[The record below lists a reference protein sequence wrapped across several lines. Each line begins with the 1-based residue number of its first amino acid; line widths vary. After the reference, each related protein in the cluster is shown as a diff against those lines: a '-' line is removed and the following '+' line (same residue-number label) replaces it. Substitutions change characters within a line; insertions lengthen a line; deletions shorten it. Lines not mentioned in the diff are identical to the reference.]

1 MVKFWSSSLD
11 SDGIY
16 IKNFNQVIHDN
27 SSHVH
32 GFIAK
37 LKSQIP
43 AIPVFTFIGDF
54 SSDSTIN
61 QLYDIYRVDLDAE
74 NLLTSLRDA
83 SFKRNQ
89 LDTYLNAGNKIIW
102 SLTSSKEK
110 NPSILHDL
118 FLSYSLPGFT
128 LIRQNKELDSSEL
141 NNSEG
146 PVASFIKL
154 FNGVIKP
161 KLNDYKPE
169 GPVTTPAPIFTT
181 PNPRPEPFKDP
192 AYTSLTDAYLSEYTN
207 YDVSVQFGS
216 VLKVTRQIDN
226 YQDMHRHRQRFFSTK
241 FYRNVIFLVNLSE
254 FNIPV
259 DQIIRLPRTFTRAYL
274 NRSPFHVL
282 YDSSQALPEFLKVD
296 SWNQMHEYYL
306 LKNHTLAI
314 EF

>member
-1 MVKFWSSSLD
+1 M
-11 SDGIY
+11 
-16 IKNFNQVIHDN
+16 HDN

-54 SSDSTIN
+54 SNDRTIN
-61 QLYDIYRVDLDAE
+61 QLYQIYRVGLDAE
-74 NLLTSLRDA
+74 NLFTNLRDA

-89 LDTYLNAGNKIIW
+89 LDTYLNAGKKIIW
-102 SLTSSKEK
+102 SLISSKEK
-110 NPSILHDL
+110 DPSILRNL

-128 LIRQNKELDSSEL
+128 LIRKNEELDSSER
-141 NNSEG
+141 S
-146 PVASFIKL
+146 VASFIKL

-169 GPVTTPAPIFTT
+169 KPVTTPAPIFTT

-226 YQDMHRHRQRFFSTK
+226 YQDMHRHRQHFFSTK

-254 FNIPV
+254 FNIPI

-282 YDSSQALPEFLKVD
+282 YDSSQALPGFLMVD
-296 SWNQMHEYYL
+296 SRNQMHEYYL